1 MENSTGMDPLADEV
15 HIENVLGTLGVIGR
29 FSLWIGFFGMALPTV
44 VFYKMF
50 LSEETGKQRL
60 FHVLTL
66 TVTAMA
72 AMAYLFM
79 ALGEGWIEVAGRP
92 LFYMRY
98 IDWIITTP
106 ILLLDLCL
114 LAQAEIEKTALLF
127 LMDILMII
135 GGFLGSLLT
144 SWYKYLFWGV
154 AMLMYVPIVMEL
166 LFSIRDCA
174 RKAGEAVLN
183 AYSFLSYLTVGMWSL
198 YPVIWML
205 AEGSYVLSP
214 GVEALCYMI
223 LDLIAKVGFGFFL
236 LRSHNAL
243 KMSLTQSSAYETPEK
258 AGRIDLQGS
267 ARGMPPTRT
276 PSELDMESKLE
287 ASFNG
292 GVSNFNPTFNGPE
305 GASRKS
311 FSAAGPNGERSLR
324 AGGRRSTSTKSAMK
338 TPAVDEHR
346 GCPHCGALLYWNE
359 MTVAGAEQPSTP
371 GSDIPTHAAPSA
383 MGQMSRLSF
392 SDQMMHSH
400 V

>member
-29 FSLWIGFFGMALPTV
+29 ISLWVGFFGMALPTV

-50 LSEETGKQRL
+50 LSEEAGKQRL

-127 LMDILMII
+127 LMDILMVI

-154 AMLMYVPIVMEL
+154 AMLMY
-166 LFSIRDCA
+166 CA
-174 RKAGEAVLN
+174 HCDGA
-183 AYSFLSYLTVGMWSL
+183 
-198 YPVIWML
+198 PVFD
-205 AEGSYVLSP
+205 P
-214 GVEALCYMI
+214 RLCH
-223 LDLIAKVGFGFFL
+223 KSW
-236 LRSHNAL
+236 R
-243 KMSLTQSSAYETPEK
+243 
-258 AGRIDLQGS
+258 GS
-267 ARGMPPTRT
+267 AQCILFLIIPDGRDVVNLPGD
-276 PSELDMESKLE
+276 LD
-287 ASFNG
+287 A
-292 GVSNFNPTFNGPE
+292 
-305 GASRKS
+305 
-311 FSAAGPNGERSLR
+311 
-324 AGGRRSTSTKSAMK
+324 
-338 TPAVDEHR
+338 
-346 GCPHCGALLYWNE
+346 C
-359 MTVAGAEQPSTP
+359 
-371 GSDIPTHAAPSA
+371 
-383 MGQMSRLSF
+383 
-392 SDQMMHSH
+392 
-400 V
+400 

>member
-15 HIENVLGTLGVIGR
+15 HIENVLSTLGAIGR
-29 FSLWIGFFGMALPTV
+29 FSLWVGFFGMALPTV

-174 RKAGEAVLN
+174 RKAGEAVLDV
-183 AYSFLSYLTVGMWSL
+183 YSFLSYLTVGMWSI

-258 AGRIDLQGS
+258 AGDNAGRIDLQGS
-267 ARGMPPTRT
+267 AHGMPPART
-276 PSELDMESKLE
+276 PSELDMEVEAGSKLQWW
-287 ASFNG
+287 SFILQ
-292 GVSNFNPTFNGPE
+292 P
-305 GASRKS
+305 RLQW
-311 FSAAGPNGERSLR
+311 AGRGRQEEYERC
-324 AGGRRSTSTKSAMK
+324 GTK
-338 TPAVDEHR
+338 R
-346 GCPHCGALLYWNE
+346 
-359 MTVAGAEQPSTP
+359 
-371 GSDIPTHAAPSA
+371 
-383 MGQMSRLSF
+383 
-392 SDQMMHSH
+392 
-400 V
+400 

>member
-1 MENSTGMDPLADEV
+1 MENSTGMDPLPDEV
-15 HIENVLGTLGVIGR
+15 QIENVLSTLGAVGR
-29 FSLWIGFFGMALPTV
+29 FSLWVGFFGMALPTV
-44 VFYKMF
+44 IFYKMF
-50 LSEETGKQRL
+50 LAEETGKQRL

-79 ALGEGWIEVAGRP
+79 ALGEGWFEVAGRP

-144 SWYKYLFWGV
+144 TWYKYLFWGV

-174 RKAGEAVLN
+174 RKAGEAVLGV
-183 AYSFLSYLTVGMWSL
+183 YSFLSYLTVVMWSL
-198 YPVIWML
+198 YPVVWML
-205 AEGSYVLSP
+205 AEGSYVVGP
-214 GVEALCYMI
+214 GMEALLYMI
-223 LDLIAKVGFGFFL
+223 LDIISKVGFGFFL
-236 LRSHNAL
+236 LRSHHAL
-243 KMSLTQSSAYETPEK
+243 SEALTQSSAYETPEK
-258 AGRIDLQGS
+258 AEGNTGKLDLSSS
-267 ARGMPPTRT
+267 AQTMPPART
-276 PSELDMESKLE
+276 PSELDMESRLE

-292 GVSNFNPTFNGPE
+292 AE

-311 FSAAGPNGERSLR
+311 VTGAGPQTGERSIR
-324 AGGRRSTSTKSAMK
+324 AGGKRNPKSAMK
-338 TPAVDEHR
+338 APAVDQHR
-346 GCPHCGALLYWNE
+346 GCPHCGALVSWNE
-359 MTVAGAEQPSTP
+359 MTVAGPEQASPR
-371 GSDIPTHAAPSA
+371 GSDFAAHVAPSA
-383 MGQMSRLSF
+383 MGQLSRLSYT
-392 SDQMMHSH
+392 DHMAMHNH